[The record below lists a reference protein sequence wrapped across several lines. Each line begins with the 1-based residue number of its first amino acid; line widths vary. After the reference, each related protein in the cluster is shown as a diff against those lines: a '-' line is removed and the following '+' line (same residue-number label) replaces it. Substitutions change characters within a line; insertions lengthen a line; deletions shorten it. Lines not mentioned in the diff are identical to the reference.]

1 MPAISWRL
9 TRGTAPPARPA
20 PRSLRAVAMVSKR
33 RWVSVG
39 RLHAQL
45 AKGPPQF
52 ARAMNGITST
62 VTVAAAW
69 VCATGVAQSIERLTL
84 RGAEG
89 AAGAAAGCA
98 SVSATAPAPIMPS
111 SIVCWAGKPPPPPPH
126 GGAGGWGRRGF
137 YERREGGCGRHCV
150 EVSWGSTAPGVR
162 WGPVKAPRIHRAA
175 AVALLLL
182 DAPRRRGQP
191 AGTAEFQ

>member
-111 SIVCWAGKPPPPPPH
+111 SIVCWAGKPPPPGTPSDTAAQ
-126 GGAGGWGRRGF
+126 GGG
-137 YERREGGCGRHCV
+137 EGGGFMRGERV
-150 EVSWGSTAPGVR
+150 V
-162 WGPVKAPRIHRAA
+162 
-175 AVALLLL
+175 AV
-182 DAPRRRGQP
+182 
-191 AGTAEFQ
+191 GTAWK